1 MQVLQVSSRTVE
13 AQNYSRIFVR
23 NAWRLTTLFFA
34 TWLWI
39 LMGANA
45 ATINVTS
52 GMNLNLAMETAL
64 DDDTILV
71 GPGTYT
77 VGATPTVGTTNTVFR
92 IL

>member
-1 MQVLQVSSRTVE
+1 MGPTCNSSDSKGVHRIQVLQVSSRSVE

-23 NAWRLTTLFFA
+23 
-34 TWLWI
+34 
-39 LMGANA
+39 NA

-64 DDDTILV
+64 DGDTISV